1 MLRNATLRSSVLLL
15 SKRSLWTVHCVWSCS
30 CSNISSFSFS
40 TTTLLALSLNYR
52 CSLSASE
59 PLKHF
64 PSSVLSESLHPFFL
78 CFKSPSRPPTPS
90 YSFPS
95 SLLFSW
101 SLHSTPPLQ
110 TAHKRAESAT
120 PDLWQTFQSS
130 RPFHTARVLYRSS
143 SISQSLPLVQ

>member
-30 CSNISSFSFS
+30 CSNISSLSFS
-40 TTTLLALSLNYR
+40 AATLLALALNYR
-52 CSLSASE
+52 CSLSAPE

-64 PSSVLSESLHPFFL
+64 PSSVLSL
-78 CFKSPSRPPTPS
+78 CTHSFSVFKSPSRPPTPS
-90 YSFPS
+90 YSLPS

-130 RPFHTARVLYRSS
+130 RPFHTARVPYRSS